1 MSETIVVAILSL
13 IGTALGSG
21 LSILAANKLTNYKID
36 ELQKKV
42 EKHNNLIERTFR
54 LEERETVLETRIAQ
68 LEKGAAK

>member
-13 IGTALGSG
+13 VGTALGSG

-54 LEERETVLETRIAQ
+54 LEERETVLETRVDQ
-68 LEKGAAK
+68 LERGVAK

>member
-1 MSETIVVAILSL
+1 MSDSIIVAMLSL
-13 IGTALGSG
+13 VGTALGSG

-54 LEERETVLETRIAQ
+54 LEERETVLETRVDQ
-68 LEKGAAK
+68 LERGAAK